1 MEATTHI
8 LSDADKAIFKALQ
21 EQLASQFQDKF
32 PDPLAHK
39 TVIIVP
45 SLSLDPELLAKIT
58 GHIHYEER
66 LLCLLLLLRMP
77 RTHIIYMSSVPIDEV
92 IIDYYL
98 HLIPGITGM
107 HARKRLTLLSCHDAS
122 NKRALTQKILMR
134 PRLMEQIRSHI
145 PAGHVA
151 HLVAF
156 NITALEEQLAV
167 ELGVPLYGTPSEL
180 YYWGTKSGSREIFR
194 RAGVPMS
201 PGYENLDSIEE
212 MIEALKILKAENP
225 YLRKAVLKLNDG
237 FSGDGNAV
245 FSFERSPEISEAAL
259 REHLQM
265 VATDIDYD
273 DFAEKVAQMGGIV
286 EAFIEGDIKTSPSVQ
301 CRINPLRQI
310 EIVSTHDQVLG
321 GDSGQVYIGATFPA
335 DDAYRREIGEL
346 GYRIAAVMEPLG
358 VLGRFGVDFVSVK
371 NGDSW
376 EHYALEIN
384 LRKGGTTHPY
394 LMLQLLTNGR
404 YDYTK
409 GTYEM
414 PNGQTRCYLATD
426 GFISERLKQLTP
438 ADLIDIAVCHDIHFD
453 GTTQEGVMFHL
464 IGAVSQH
471 GKLGVLCVGTTPE
484 RAQEFYDK
492 TVAVLFESCIDATY

>member
-1 MEATTHI
+1 MGADTHI
-8 LSDADKAIFKALQ
+8 LTDTDKAILEALQ
-21 EQLASQFQDKF
+21 QQLASQFQEKF
-32 PDPLAHK
+32 PDPLARK

-45 SLSLDPELLAKIT
+45 SLSLDAELLAKIT

-77 RTHIIYMSSVPIDEV
+77 RTHIIYLSSVPIDEV
-92 IIDYYL
+92 VIDYYL
-98 HLIPGITGM
+98 HLVPGVTGM
-107 HARKRLTLLSCHDAS
+107 HARRRLTLLSCHDAS
-122 NKRALTQKILMR
+122 NRRALTKKILMR
-134 PRLMEQIRSHI
+134 PRLITEIRQHI
-145 PAGHVA
+145 PADHVA

-156 NITALEEQLAV
+156 NVTSLEEQLAI

-194 RAGVPMS
+194 RAGVLMS
-201 PGYENLDSIEE
+201 PGYENLGSIEE
-212 MIEALKILKAENP
+212 MVAALRVLKAENP
-225 YLRKAVLKLNDG
+225 ELRKVVLKLNDG

-245 FSFERSPEISEAAL
+245 FSYEDSPEISEETL
-259 REHLQM
+259 REHLKM
-265 VATDIDYD
+265 VAKDVDYD
-273 DFAEKVAQMGGIV
+273 SFAEKVAEMGGIV

-321 GDSGQVYIGATFPA
+321 GESGQVYIGATFPA
-335 DDAYRREIGEL
+335 DEAYRREIGEL
-346 GYRIAAVMEPLG
+346 GFRIASVMEPLG

-371 NGDSW
+371 TGDTW
-376 EHYALEIN
+376 QHYALEIN

-394 LMLQLLTNGR
+394 LMLQLLTAGR
-404 YDYTK
+404 YDFLK

-426 GFISERLKQLTP
+426 GFISEKLKQLTP
-438 ADLIDIAVCHDIHFD
+438 ADLIDVAICHDIHFD

-471 GKLGVLCVGTTPE
+471 GKLGILCVGTTPE
-484 RAQEFYDK
+484 RAAAFYEK
-492 TVAVLFESCIDATY
+492 AVEVLYEETI